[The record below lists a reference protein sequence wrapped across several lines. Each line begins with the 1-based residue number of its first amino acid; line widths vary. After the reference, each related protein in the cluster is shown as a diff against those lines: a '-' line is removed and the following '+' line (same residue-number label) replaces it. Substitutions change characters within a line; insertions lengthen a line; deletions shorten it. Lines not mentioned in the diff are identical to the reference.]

1 MKKFLLLLV
10 LLSTIAYALPAP
22 SGWVNDYAGILS
34 LDEKMQLNT
43 LIDSIEKNTTAEIS
57 IVIVKSLDGKPV
69 EEVALNYLTEWGV
82 GKKANDNGIV
92 ILVAPNERKYRIEV
106 GYGAEGVVNDA
117 RAGRIGREIL
127 ALYFKEK
134 QYGNGLKVAVEEL
147 GGLLKNDPS
156 IVAEYTPRKEFF
168 NAIAPWIFFMGFIIT
183 SMIARLSAVRKQ
195 RKFTA
200 FCISQG
206 LFVAL
211 LIIIGIWVPFIGFLL
226 AAPFFFIIGIIMY
239 AAALASGNQPRGW
252 IGMGGFGMGGR
263 HGGGLGGFGGFS
275 GGRGGGGGAGGG
287 W

>member
-1 MKKFLLLLV
+1 MKKFLFLLI
-10 LLSTIAYALPAP
+10 LLSTFAYALPQP
-22 SGWVNDYAGILS
+22 SGWVNDYANILS

-43 LIDSIEKNTTAEIS
+43 LIDSIEKNTTAEIT
-57 IVIVKSLDGKPV
+57 IVTVQSLEGKPV

-82 GKKANDNGIV
+82 GKKSNDNGII
-92 ILVAPNERKYRIEV
+92 ILVAPNDRLYRIEV
-106 GYGAEGVVNDA
+106 GYGAEGVINDA

-134 QYGNGLKVAVEEL
+134 QYGKGLQIAVEEI

-168 NAIAPWIFFMGFIIT
+168 NAIAPWIFFLGFIIT
-183 SMIARLSAVRKQ
+183 SMIARLSAIRKQ

-206 LFVAL
+206 LFVML
-211 LIIIGIWVPFIGFLL
+211 LILIGIWVPHIAFLL
-226 AAPFFFIIGIIMY
+226 AAPFFFIIGMIMY
-239 AAALASGNQPRGW
+239 AAALASGQQFHGW
-252 IGMGGFGMGGR
+252 IPMGGMGGR
-263 HGGGLGGFGGFS
+263 PGGGFGGF
-275 GGRGGGGGAGGG
+275 GGGSGGGGGASGG